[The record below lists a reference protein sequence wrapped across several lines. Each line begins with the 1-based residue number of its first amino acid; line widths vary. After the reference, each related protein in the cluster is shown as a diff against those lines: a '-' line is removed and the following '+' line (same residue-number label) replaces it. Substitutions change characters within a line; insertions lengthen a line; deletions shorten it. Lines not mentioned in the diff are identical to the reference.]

1 MNWSDWYVVIS
12 ISLSW
17 LIRLA
22 MIPIVVTRKENP
34 TTCLAWLMVVFFEPW
49 LGLFLYWLFGEDR
62 LVRKRLKKRVQAQA
76 EYEPAVIDPQA
87 GLTQTELPTSV
98 PTPLLAKLAEVVG
111 KMPVVSGNS
120 MTLLMETEPVINGIV
135 ADIDAAQHHVH
146 LLFYIYAQDLL
157 GRRVTDAIIRAR
169 QRGVECRVL
178 LDDVGSWPAI
188 RPLTAE
194 LTKHGIEFGVSL
206 PVSLLRRGF
215 ARIDLRNH
223 RKLVVIDG
231 RIAWTGSQNVVED
244 TYGHKHAGRWRDVMA
259 RITGPAVR
267 EFQIL
272 FLEDWHADTGAEV
285 IGAEYFPNNLPA
297 GQTVLQVIPSGP
309 DRDPESMQHLVV
321 EAIHTARHYVTITSP
336 YFIPDAPL
344 LCALTLAVQRE
355 VTVTLIVPR
364 RSDNRVVDYAGAF
377 YLGYLLKH
385 GVRVFRFEDG
395 LLHAKT
401 LTVDD
406 SFGMF
411 GSANYD
417 VRSFQLN
424 FELNVSL
431 YDEHSLRELRW
442 VQNQYLND
450 SKEISWPEWQ
460 ERPRWKH
467 LAANVAK
474 LLSPLL

>member
-1 MNWSDWYVVIS
+1 MNWPDWYVVVS
-12 ISLSW
+12 VSLSW

-22 MIPIVVTRKENP
+22 MIPIVVTRKEHP

-49 LGLFLYWLFGEDR
+49 LGLLLYWLFGEDR

-76 EYEPAVIDPQA
+76 HYEPTPSDLHA
-87 GLTQTELPTSV
+87 LETQTELPTSV

-111 KMPVVSGNS
+111 DMPVVAGNS
-120 MTLLMETEPVINGIV
+120 MTLLMETEPVIDGII

-146 LLFYIYAQDLL
+146 VLFYIYAQDSI
-157 GRRVTDAIIRAR
+157 GKRVTDAIVRAK
-169 QRGVECRVL
+169 QRGVQCRVL

-194 LTKHGIEFGVSL
+194 FARHGIEFGVSL
-206 PVSLLRRGF
+206 PVGLLRRGL
-215 ARIDLRNH
+215 ARIDMRNH

-231 RIAWTGSQNVVED
+231 RVAWTGSQNVVED

-259 RITGPAVR
+259 KICGPGVR
-267 EFQIL
+267 EFQIM

-285 IGAEYFPNNLPA
+285 SGAEYFPTNAPI
-297 GQTVLQVIPSGP
+297 GQTVLQVIPTGP
-309 DRDPESMQHLVV
+309 DRDPESLQHLLI
-321 EAIHTARHYVTITSP
+321 EAIHTARREVTITSP
-336 YFIPDAPL
+336 YFIPDDPL
-344 LCALTLAVQRE
+344 LCALTLAVRRG

-364 RSDNRVVDYAGAF
+364 RSDQRVVDYAGAF

-417 VRSFQLN
+417 VRSFHLN

-442 VQNQYLND
+442 LQDEYRRK
-450 SKEISWPEWQ
+450 SCEICWAEWQ
-460 ERPRWKH
+460 QRPSWKH